1 MTASLKTHSPLC
13 FFALK
18 GTRTLGSAIARE
30 LDLLMAQHEEIEFED
45 GEHKIRPTESVRG
58 RDVVVVH
65 SLFGEPG
72 FSVNDKLCRLLF
84 FVGALKDAG
93 AQSITAVIPYLCYS
107 RKDRRCAEYD
117 PVCTRYFAQLLEA
130 VGVTAVLTMDVHN
143 QSAFENAFRIPNQNL
158 ESQALM
164 VKHFAPELRGR
175 PLAVIS
181 PDSGGVKRA
190 EAFRIALQDELGQD
204 ISKGFV
210 EKIRHNEKVTGDT
223 LIGDVE
229 GRTVLLF
236 DDLIASGT
244 TLVKAA
250 RMCKKRGA
258 REVYAGA
265 THGVFTDQA
274 NALMADPALDR
285 IVITDSVRPFRIVSQ
300 AVMEKLQVLSTAK
313 IWSRALAPKTLE
325 RVT

>member
-1 MTASLKTHSPLC
+1 MTASLKTHSQPC

-30 LDLLMAQHEEIEFED
+30 LDLLVARHEEIEFED

-58 RDVVVVH
+58 RDVLVVH

-93 AQSITAVIPYLCYS
+93 AQSVTAVIPYLCYS
-107 RKDRRCAEYD
+107 RKDRRCVEYD

-130 VGVTAVLTMDVHN
+130 VGVTAVLTLDVHN

-190 EAFRIALQDELGQD
+190 EAFRIALQDELGQE

-210 EKIRHNEKVTGDT
+210 EKIRDNEKVTGDT
-223 LIGDVE
+223 LVGDVK

-250 RMCKKRGA
+250 RMCKKGGA

-274 NALMADPALDR
+274 NTLLADPALDR

-300 AVMEKLQVLSTAK
+300 AVMEKLQVLSTAE